1 MRHTGKSLRYD
12 SDNWSYINLVF
23 IRCKHP
29 LQPSSLFDVGI
40 LVFIRGWTPASQTDS
55 PHIFPRHAR
64 SCESPA
70 WNPIPLKHI
79 NIKLNISFFCFQLML
94 SLFFKVS
101 LFLKDQIQNPNGRFA
116 LTTSGPVP
124 HGTDVPGLIR
134 YVGYSVCR
142 WFTYSFE
149 MNFKES
155 INVNQK
161 YVLSHICHCQC
172 NRAFYAK

>member
-1 MRHTGKSLRYD
+1 M
-12 SDNWSYINLVF
+12 
-23 IRCKHP
+23 P
-29 LQPSSLFDVGI
+29 
-40 LVFIRGWTPASQTDS
+40 
-55 PHIFPRHAR
+55 
-64 SCESPA
+64 
-70 WNPIPLKHI
+70 
-79 NIKLNISFFCFQLML
+79 

-116 LTTSGPVP
+116 LMTSGPVP

-161 YVLSHICHCQC
+161 YVLSHICHGQC
-172 NRAFYAK
+172 NVAMQQRQRIYPSPDSKRSDVPPLSRNTFCIHAKLLQL